1 MTKTEKEKIIKQAKT
16 LSNKE
21 LETQYYSLVDESLR
35 SQAEMMYDMGYDVSD
50 IIERQN
56 YERFVREKREKVDLL
71 EQLCVERGITLW
83 N

>member
-21 LETQYYSLVDESLR
+21 LETQYYSLVDKSLG
-35 SQAEMMYDMGYDVSD
+35 SQAEIMYDMEYDVSD
-50 IIERQN
+50 IIEQQN
-56 YERFVREKREKVDLL
+56 YERFVREKVDLL

>member
-1 MTKTEKEKIIKQAKT
+1 MTKTEKEKIIKQAKI

-21 LETQYYSLVDESLR
+21 LETQYYFLVDKSLG
-35 SQAEMMYDMGYDVSD
+35 SQAEIMYDMGYDVSD
-50 IIERQN
+50 IIEQQN
-56 YERFVREKREKVDLL
+56 YERFVREKIDLL

>member
-21 LETQYYSLVDESLR
+21 LETQYYSLVDESLG
-35 SQAEMMYDMGYDVSD
+35 SQAEMMYDMGYDMSD

-56 YERFVREKREKVDLL
+56 YERFVREKVDLL

>member
-16 LSNKE
+16 LSNME
-21 LETQYYSLVDESLR
+21 LETQYYSLVDKSLG
-35 SQAEMMYDMGYDVSD
+35 SQAEIMYDMEYDVSD
-50 IIERQN
+50 IIEQQN
-56 YERFVREKREKVDLL
+56 YERFVREKVDLL

>member
-1 MTKTEKEKIIKQAKT
+1 MTKTEKEKILKQAKT

-21 LETQYYSLVDESLR
+21 LETQYYSLVDESLG
-35 SQAEMMYDMGYDVSD
+35 SQAEMMYDMGYDMSD

-56 YERFVREKREKVDLL
+56 YERFVREKVDLL

>member
-21 LETQYYSLVDESLR
+21 LETQYYSLVDKSLG
-35 SQAEMMYDMGYDVSD
+35 SQAEIMYDMGYDVSD
-50 IIERQN
+50 IIEQQN
-56 YERFVREKREKVDLL
+56 YERFVREKIDLL

>member
-21 LETQYYSLVDESLR
+21 LETQYYSLVDKSLG
-35 SQAEMMYDMGYDVSD
+35 SQAEIMYNMGYDVSD
-50 IIERQN
+50 IIEQQN
-56 YERFVREKREKVDLL
+56 YERFVREKIDLL